1 MIGAVVDKARARSYI
16 LLVDV
21 WFIDMTGGSFEAVC

>member
-1 MIGAVVDKARARSYI
+1 MIGPVVDKVITRSYI

-21 WFIDMTGGSFEAVC
+21 RFVEMTGGSFEAVF